1 MKVRNE
7 MTTPYNKLKETAR
20 RVATVCS
27 ECKLAIDV
35 EEYVGQFKPTMM
47 EIIY

>member
-1 MKVRNE
+1 MS
-7 MTTPYNKLKETAR
+7 TPYNKLKETAR

-35 EEYVGQFKPTMM
+35 EEYVGQFRV
-47 EIIY
+47 EWRRVVRSR